1 LAEGGDPLRERDHIN
16 VLLRLGFELPELL
29 REAVLGLTQLLPFA
43 DKLLVLNH
51 FGQVDLQQARL
62 LPLQLGESR
71 AEGVL
76 AGLQCL
82 RKPRASLCT
91 LQFLGDERGVGQD
104 LTEIMP
110 DEGIQGLC
118 PNKPGGTSCPQ
129 RGAQR
134 VSTSPAPIVAVS

>member
-1 LAEGGDPLRERDHIN
+1 MAERVDPLRERDHIN
-16 VLLRLGFELPELL
+16 VLLRLGCELPELL

-43 DKLLVLNH
+43 GKLLVLNH
-51 FGQVDLQQARL
+51 FGQVDFQQARL
-62 LPLQLGESR
+62 LSLQLGESR

-82 RKPRASLCT
+82 REPSTSLGT
-91 LQFLGDERGVGQD
+91 LQFLGDERRVGQD
-104 LTEIMP
+104 LTEILP
-110 DEGIQGLC
+110 DEGIQGLR

-134 VSTSPAPIVAVS
+134 VSTSPAPIVAVP